1 MPERAD
7 VEAVN
12 SLSLSSVEGKGS
24 SSPRNG
30 CFKCDGPHFQRD
42 CNASKNAGKGKG
54 NRGKSGPRVIPQ
66 PQAKEKVRK
75 QWKNP
80 KGSPKGTE
88 GAIHV
93 SKGSGKGESTVGKRV
108 WQSGVLV
115 SPTTTLN
122 RDVAP
127 IGDDIEPVVESR
139 AGVETGYEEEE
150 SLQVGIP
157 TFEEIQKNLTSR

>member
-1 MPERAD
+1 M
-7 VEAVN
+7 
-12 SLSLSSVEGKGS
+12 
-24 SSPRNG
+24 
-30 CFKCDGPHFQRD
+30 
-42 CNASKNAGKGKG
+42 
-54 NRGKSGPRVIPQ
+54 
-66 PQAKEKVRK
+66 
-75 QWKNP
+75 
-80 KGSPKGTE
+80 
-88 GAIHV
+88 
-93 SKGSGKGESTVGKRV
+93 
-108 WQSGVLV
+108 LV